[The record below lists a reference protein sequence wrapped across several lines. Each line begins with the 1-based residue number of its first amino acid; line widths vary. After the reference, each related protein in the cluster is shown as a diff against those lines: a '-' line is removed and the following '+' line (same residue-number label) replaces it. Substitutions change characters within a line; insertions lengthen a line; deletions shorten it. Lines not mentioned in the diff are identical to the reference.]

1 MARIGINIPNELM
14 KRLEPLKPE
23 LNISQVCREALA
35 AKAESHEQM
44 IAELE
49 NEHIQSVVG
58 AVWEQEREYW
68 AVIEVNWEAS
78 GYEDAAAWVRAAK
91 WEDWEHLHH
100 RQDVIRNQERS
111 SWDVPPPGLEG
122 VKGFTERMGEF
133 WSRVRREDDDFLN
146 WFYEEHGGID
156 YAVAQREYMT
166 AWLSYT
172 NAVWEL
178 ICQKR
183 EEHQQKW
190 RSDREKARRNRPE
203 PEVPGHILADIHRG
217 R

>member
-1 MARIGINIPNELM
+1 MVRIGINIPNELM

-35 AKAESHEQM
+35 AKAESYEQM
-44 IAELE
+44 IAGLD
-49 NEHIQSVVG
+49 NEHIQSAVS

-68 AVIEVNWEAS
+68 AVIEVNWEAL

-91 WEDWEHLHH
+91 WEDWKHLHH
-100 RQDVIRNQERS
+100 IQDVIRNQERP
-111 SWDVPPPGLEG
+111 SWDFPPPGLEG
-122 VKGFTERMGEF
+122 VKDFRERSGEF
-133 WSRVRREDDDFLN
+133 QIRVLRQGDDFLD

-172 NAVWEL
+172 NRCLGVDLPE
-178 ICQKR
+178 
-183 EEHQQKW
+183 
-190 RSDREKARRNRPE
+190 ARGISAKMALRP
-203 PEVPGHILADIHRG
+203 
-217 R
+217 